1 MNLTSFLYLFH
12 YFMKIYIKTP
22 LIGRR
27 KAIPHMLEHC
37 IAKSH
42 FWSSDF
48 FTFTYGSEV
57 EISSN
62 FTLYEY
68 DKWVS
73 IDSILK
79 YLTDP
84 ISKKAFEYE
93 LPIIQE
99 ECEDSS
105 YDQRIYQESLTLL
118 LKKKFDLNSASDLSR
133 EAVKK
138 YHEKYYQLE
147 NFLICDDTLSEY
159 KLLFQGEKL
168 KKLRNWVTTSL
179 QVSPFLFE
187 DDAYFIYWK
196 QYCLQEDYWKLFF
209 LQTLLEGY
217 IFYQKRWQWREYYH
231 GTPYFFTY
239 QEANWLV
246 VPDYDFSN
254 YSQDFFLQG
263 KQYLLSMLKA
273 WYFSTVLFLNNYFY
287 WIPATRDE
295 VIALCES
302 FSWNHFQKE
311 ILTPLNEMKKGV

>member
-1 MNLTSFLYLFH
+1 
-12 YFMKIYIKTP
+12 MKIYIKTP

-42 FWSSDF
+42 FGSSDF

-73 IDSILK
+73 IDPILK

-84 ISKKAFEYE
+84 ISKEAFEYE

-118 LKKKFDLNSASDLSR
+118 LKKKFDLNSASGLSR

-159 KLLFQGEKL
+159 KLLFPE
-168 KKLRNWVTTSL
+168 T
-179 QVSPFLFE
+179 
-187 DDAYFIYWK
+187 
-196 QYCLQEDYWKLFF
+196 
-209 LQTLLEGY
+209 
-217 IFYQKRWQWREYYH
+217 
-231 GTPYFFTY
+231 
-239 QEANWLV
+239 
-246 VPDYDFSN
+246 
-254 YSQDFFLQG
+254 
-263 KQYLLSMLKA
+263 
-273 WYFSTVLFLNNYFY
+273 
-287 WIPATRDE
+287 
-295 VIALCES
+295 
-302 FSWNHFQKE
+302 
-311 ILTPLNEMKKGV
+311 